1 MPAIVLI
8 GAQWGD
14 EGKGKATDLLGDRV
28 DYVVK
33 FNGGN
38 NAGHTVVIGD
48 QKYALHLLPS
58 GILSPGVVP
67 VIANGVVVDIE
78 VLFDELEALSARGV
92 DVSKLLVSA
101 NAHVITQYHRT
112 IDKVTERFLGK
123 RQIGTTGRGIGPAY
137 ADKINRV
144 GIRIQD
150 LFDENILRQKVEGAL
165 DQKNHLLLKIYNR
178 RAIAVDEVVDDLLSY
193 VDRLRP
199 MVADTSLVLNQ
210 ALDAGKTVLFE
221 GGQATMLDVDHG
233 TYPFVTS
240 SNATSGGAATGSGV
254 APNRFD
260 RVIAVVKAYTTRV
273 GAGPFPTELL
283 DREGDWAYTAEAGEF
298 LRSAGFEFGTTTGRP
313 RRTGWYDA
321 PIARYA
327 ARINGVTDFVLTK
340 LDVLT
345 GLERIPVCVAYDV
358 DGVRFDEVPVN
369 QSDFHHAT
377 PIYEEFPGWSED
389 ITGVRTFDELPANAQ
404 AYVLALE
411 AMSGARMSAIGVG
424 PGRDAIVVRH
434 DLL

>member
-38 NAGHTVVIGD
+38 NAGHTVVVGD
-48 QKYALHLLPS
+48 KKYALHLLPS
-58 GILSPGVVP
+58 GILSPGVTP
-67 VIANGVVVDIE
+67 VISNGVVVDIE
-78 VLFDELEALSARGV
+78 VLFHELEALSARGV

-101 NAHVITQYHRT
+101 NAHVITAYHRT
-112 IDKVTERFLGK
+112 LDKVTERFLGK
-123 RQIGTTGRGIGPAY
+123 KQIGTTGRGIGPSY

-150 LFDENILRQKVEGAL
+150 LFDEGILRQKVEGAL
-165 DQKNHLLLKIYNR
+165 DLKNHILVKVYNR
-178 RAIAVDEVVDDLLSY
+178 RAITADEVIDDLLSY
-193 VDRLRP
+193 TDRLRP
-199 MVADTSLVLNQ
+199 MVADTSLVLNR
-210 ALDAGKTVLFE
+210 ALDEGKTVLFE

-254 APNRFD
+254 APNRID

-273 GAGPFPTELL
+273 GAGPFPTELF
-283 DREGDWAYTAEAGEF
+283 DESGEF
-298 LRSAGFEFGTTTGRP
+298 LRSKGFEFGTTTGRP
-313 RRTGWYDA
+313 RRCGWYDA
-321 PIARYA
+321 PIARYS

-345 GLERIPVCVAYDV
+345 GLEKIPVCVAYDV
-358 DGVRFDEVPVN
+358 DGVRVDEVPVS
-369 QSDFHHAT
+369 QSDFHHAV

-389 ITGVRTFDELPANAQ
+389 ITGAREFSDLPLNAQ
-404 AYVLALE
+404 NYVLAIE
-411 AMSGARMSAIGVG
+411 AMSKARISAIGVG
-424 PGRDAIVVRH
+424 PGRDEIVVRH
-434 DLL
+434 DLLEQ